1 MSLKQNLDIRQCAEE
16 SAVMMWQIAGG
27 LGIADT
33 TLSRW
38 MRQELPS
45 DTKQRIYEIINRIVK
60 EREEETAC
68 S

>member
-1 MSLKQNLDIRQCAEE
+1 MKQNLDIRRCAGEN
-16 SAVMMWQIAGG
+16 AVMMWQIAGG

-38 MRQELPS
+38 MRQELPPE
-45 DTKQRIYEIINRIVK
+45 TKQRIYEIINRIVK